1 MQFKT
6 FYVMVQS
13 SEARKDWSR
22 VIFQNILCYG
32 LIGAWSGIAV
42 SGVPFQNI
50 LCYGSIKK
58 REKLERL
65 EYNFKTFYVMVQWFV
80 SIINN
85 TPTYYFKTFYVMVQF
100 WYKDNNAFEDIIS
113 KHFMLWFN

>member
-32 LIGAWSGIAV
+32 LIGAWSRIAV

-50 LCYGSIKK
+50 LCYGSMAVLLTFAKLNILFQNILCYGSIKN
-58 REKLERL
+58 L
-65 EYNFKTFYVMVQWFV
+65 Y
-80 SIINN
+80 
-85 TPTYYFKTFYVMVQF
+85 
-100 WYKDNNAFEDIIS
+100 
-113 KHFMLWFN
+113 